1 VGGGDCCSSGS
12 SAMSD
17 GGENA
22 PGDGLGD
29 MVLLDL
35 IIS

>member
-1 VGGGDCCSSGS
+1 
-12 SAMSD
+12 MSD